1 MQKALKIKIDQKK
14 IFPVFEY
21 TDNAEEH
28 TVLYAELT
36 KIEEFPPKKDI
47 QFGWFSRKQVTKLPL
62 APRTK
67 QNIIVS
73 MRVIDAGIRK
83 SLGQHTL
90 E

>member
-1 MQKALKIKIDQKK
+1 MQKVLKVKIDQKK

-21 TDNAEEH
+21 TDNDEEH
-28 TVLYAELT
+28 TVLYAELP
-36 KIEEFPPKKDI
+36 KLQEFSAKKDV

-62 APRTK
+62 SPRTK

-73 MRVIDAGIRK
+73 MRVIDASIRK